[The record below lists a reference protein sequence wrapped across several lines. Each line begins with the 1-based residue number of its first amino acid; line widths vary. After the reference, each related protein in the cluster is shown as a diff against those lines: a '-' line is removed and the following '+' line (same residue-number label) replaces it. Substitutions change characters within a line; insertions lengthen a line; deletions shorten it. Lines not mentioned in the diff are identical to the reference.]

1 MQNSTRMVLCTLRPF
16 VMGCVLYYH
25 KYFLNH
31 LCQTWCVCF
40 DVWCMCSYQLMNW
53 VNAVK
58 EFIFWRNFWKW
69 SQNNNNLE
77 ALKRRKGQLRH
88 ILLSVTQK
96 LPSFSLQMMV
106 WCDEMKISFYAFN
119 SWASRNNISRAHSQ
133 RVNYARVH
141 TKHLTFLLDWMESNG
156 MSRPFLF
163 AYLFSKMPSLK
174 LHWTNKTTCLYIYEQ
189 IQQFELPNM
198 S

>member
-1 MQNSTRMVLCTLRPF
+1 MPNSTRMVLCTLRPF

-25 KYFLNH
+25 KYFSNH
-31 LCQTWCVCF
+31 LCQIWCVCF

-96 LPSFSLQMMV
+96 LPSFFSSNDGVVWWDENLFLCIHLMSLTQQHQQGTLTESQLCKSAYQTFNIFTRLDGEQWNV
-106 WCDEMKISFYAFN
+106 ASIFVCISLFKNAF
-119 SWASRNNISRAHSQ
+119 
-133 RVNYARVH
+133 
-141 TKHLTFLLDWMESNG
+141 T
-156 MSRPFLF
+156 
-163 AYLFSKMPSLK
+163 
-174 LHWTNKTTCLYIYEQ
+174 
-189 IQQFELPNM
+189 
-198 S
+198 